1 MMGRQV
7 DQGALFYEVRLEDRV
22 PGGHLL
28 RRIDAILDLSFVYE
42 VMAPHYARGGRP
54 SVDPELLLRMLLLGY
69 LYGVR
74 SERRLCEEVDLNLA
88 YRWFCRLGLDGR
100 VPDHSTFTK
109 NRHGRFR
116 ESGLMREL
124 VERVVERCLAVGLAD
139 TSVVAVDGTH
149 VTANASKDRTVPTS
163 DALPRD
169 GKNATRAVRD
179 YLCDLDAAV
188 PDLPGTVRQM
198 PTAISL
204 TDPSAA
210 VSTKHGK
217 RVFAYGLNAMID
229 TASGVVLDVEA
240 APARKADEPEAAR
253 RMIERTKVRHGAAPD
268 ILTADAAY
276 GAGNFL
282 TWTESQGIEPHIP
295 MAERKSDEEEHFEKK
310 MFVYDEDRDLYV
322 CPTGKLLERSKK
334 MKGTG
339 PEAWS
344 NGLGMSYSAKT
355 RDCVPCSMKPRCC
368 PKTKVRRLRRSIFEP
383 ARDRARSRAETPAF
397 ALCARLR
404 LRVERLFACIKHN
417 DGLTRIRLRGRRG
430 ADEQFT
436 LAATVRNLKLMAKM
450 MTPPPTAA

>member
-7 DQGALFYEVRLEDRV
+7 DQGALFYEIRLEDRV
-22 PGGHLL
+22 PAGHLL
-28 RRIDAILDLSFVYE
+28 RRIEAILDLSFIHE

-54 SVDPELLLRMLLLGY
+54 SVDPELLVRMLLVGY

-88 YRWFCRLGLDGR
+88 FRWFCRLGLDGR

-116 ESGLMREL
+116 DSDIMREL
-124 VERVVERCLAVGLAD
+124 FERVVERCLAIGLAD

-149 VTANASKDRTVPTS
+149 VTANARKDRTVPTN
-163 DALPRD
+163 DDLPCA
-169 GKNATRAVRD
+169 GKDATRAVRD
-179 YLCDLDAAV
+179 YLADLDEAA
-188 PDLPGTVRQM
+188 PDLPGTVRQT

-204 TDPSAA
+204 TDPASA

-253 RMIERTKVRHGAAPD
+253 RMVERLRRRHEKTPG

-282 TWTESQGIEPHIP
+282 TWAEGHDIEPHIP
-295 MAERKSDEEEHFEKK
+295 MAERKDDEEGRFAKK
-310 MFVYDEDRDLYV
+310 DFVYDKVRDLYV
-322 CPTGKLLERSKK
+322 CPDGNLLERSKK

-344 NGLGMSYSAKT
+344 NGLGMSYSAKV
-355 RDCVPCSMKPRCC
+355 RDCRPCALKPRCC
-368 PKTKVRRLRRSIFEP
+368 PKTQVRRLRRSIFEP
-383 ARDRARSRAETPAF
+383 ARDRARLRAATPAF
-397 ALCARLR
+397 AHCAKLR
-404 LRVERLFACIKHN
+404 MRVERLFACIKHN
-417 DGLTRIRLRGRRG
+417 DGLTRVRLRGRRG
-430 ADEQFT
+430 AGEQFA
-436 LAATVRNLKLMAKM
+436 LAAIVQNLKIMAKAISGI
-450 MTPPPTAA
+450 PATA